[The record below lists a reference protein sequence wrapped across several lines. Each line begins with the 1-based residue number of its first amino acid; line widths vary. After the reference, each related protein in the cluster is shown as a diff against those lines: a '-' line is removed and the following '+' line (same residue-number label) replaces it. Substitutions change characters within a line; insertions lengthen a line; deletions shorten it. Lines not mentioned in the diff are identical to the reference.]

1 MERRSTKM
9 MKISLR
15 YFNFF
20 ATFIVNVT
28 SIFAWVQVQA
38 ACDFV
43 IHYQEV
49 SVYII

>member
-1 MERRSTKM
+1 MEHHSTKM

-15 YFNFF
+15 YFYVF
-20 ATFIVNVT
+20 ATFLVTITFIVT
-28 SIFAWVQVQA
+28 WVQVQA

-49 SVYII
+49 

>member
-15 YFNFF
+15 YFHFF
-20 ATFIVNVT
+20 ATFLVTVT
-28 SIFAWVQVQA
+28 SIVAWVQVQA
-38 ACDFV
+38 TCDFV

-49 SVYII
+49 